1 MISKRLASLARAGLG
16 VAFLNKLDI
25 AREMAHGELVFK
37 PLQDRNIA
45 KARLVLCSAAERSL
59 SLALAVLVEELSEA
73 LLEIEPAV

>member
-1 MISKRLASLARAGLG
+1 MKAL
-16 VAFLNKLDI
+16 AFLEATRLSAAKGLAEPTIDTLYS
-25 AREMAHGELVFK
+25 ACE
-37 PLQDRNIA
+37 NIA